1 MLKLKR
7 MPLELIPIVL
17 IICLPDI
24 VVGFALILIP
34 HLIANNLKKRCGVQL
49 TAQCSRFDEES
60 TPVFQ
65 YTYLGD
71 EKEIKSKNKNVE
83 AGEKRTVWINKDNPD
98 EYILE
103 GEKSAVV
110 IILTI
115 IGSMIMISSFII
127 MLSFLMIVL
136 VETGGTFA
144 D

>member
-17 IICLPDI
+17 MICLPDI

-34 HLIANNLKKRCGVQL
+34 RLIANNLKKRCDVQL

-71 EKEIKSKNKNVE
+71 EKEIKSKNKNIE